1 MNIILALFTEKQKN
15 TKEADRIMN
24 KYPDRIPIIV
34 SRNIKSRNT
43 PELDKYKYLVPMDLT
58 IGQFMYVIRKR
69 LQLDPGKALFI
80 FINQTIACNSTIV
93 SQAYNESRDPHDGF
107 LHVVYSCENTFG

>member
-34 SRNIKSRNT
+34 SRNN
-43 PELDKYKYLVPMDLT
+43 LVKIT
-58 IGQFMYVIRKR
+58 
-69 LQLDPGKALFI
+69 
-80 FINQTIACNSTIV
+80 NSTSTNCKYFVI
-93 SQAYNESRDPHDGF
+93 
-107 LHVVYSCENTFG
+107 LK

>member
-69 LQLDPGKALFI
+69 LQLNPEKALFI

-93 SQAYNESRDPHDGF
+93 SQAYNESRDPDDGF